1 MNFKISRLHSL
12 LTVTFI
18 LQIRCLE
25 LHLTKKIMKIK
36 EIFPLLIV
44 GKKKVV
50 MKFVSIYFLADFTIS
65 GASNCAWVNFFLI
78 TTITSAKVKR
88 KISPRIFF
96 FVIMGNQQAAVQRER
111 NKSGSQDLIPGSP
124 IRGES
129 SLLRSLETVQNRQHL
144 FFAI

>member
-1 MNFKISRLHSL
+1 MNFKLSRLHSL

-50 MKFVSIYFLADFTIS
+50 MKFVSIYFFADFTIS

-78 TTITSAKVKR
+78 TTIVTSAKVKR
-88 KISPRIFF
+88 KISPTRIFF
-96 FVIMGNQQAAVQRER
+96 FRYYGKSA
-111 NKSGSQDLIPGSP
+111 SGSTT
-124 IRGES
+124 R
-129 SLLRSLETVQNRQHL
+129 T
-144 FFAI
+144 